1 MQLEQSEGTREWDLG
16 PQRPPAARPDK
27 VLESIPSMTQ
37 SPSLEVWMLQHVS
50 VSHVETLKTFLSFK
64 TICQTVIRKY
74 FQDMGLK
81 ETFIFKTITSRCVL
95 QCVL

>member
-16 PQRPPAARPDK
+16 PQRPPAAMPDK

-50 VSHVETLKTFLSFK
+50 VSHVETLKTFLSVK